1 MPKYSIIIPVF
12 NRPDEIEELLASLTK
27 QSFSDFEVVLVEDGS
42 YKTCQTIAEYYSK
55 QLSLRYFFKENEG
68 QGYARN
74 YGYQR
79 AKGEV
84 LIVFDSDC
92 LIPPNYL
99 QEVNSYLEL
108 NKVDA
113 FGGPDTSLDSFT
125 PIQRAISHTMTSFLT
140 TGGIRGSK
148 KQIGPY
154 YPRSFNM
161 GITQKVFQ
169 KTGGYRIPFMGEDLE
184 FSIRIINA
192 GFKTALIP
200 NAFVY
205 HKRRTNL
212 IQFYK
217 QINYF
222 GRARINLAR
231 FHPGHLKILHFF
243 PLIFVLGFI
252 CALILS
258 LLNQNLGFFGIGCY
272 ITYLLLISL
281 EALLKLKSLKVALYA
296 PLITLIQMSGY
307 AVGLI
312 HEAIQKFRGVDPNKK
327 YIDLY

>member
-1 MPKYSIIIPVF
+1 MPRYSIIIPVF
-12 NRPDEIEELLASLTK
+12 NRPDEIDELLTSLTK

-42 YKTCQTIAEYYSK
+42 SKTCQNIADYYSK
-55 QLSLRYFFKENEG
+55 QLNLRYFFKENEG

-84 LIVFDSDC
+84 FIVFDSDC

-99 QEVNSYLEL
+99 QEIDSYLEL
-108 NKVDA
+108 HQVDA
-113 FGGPDTSLDSFT
+113 FGGPDASLDSFT

-140 TGGIRGSK
+140 TGGIRGGK
-148 KQIGPY
+148 KQMGPY
-154 YPRSFNM
+154 HPRSFNM
-161 GITQKVFQ
+161 GITKRVFQ

-192 GFKTALIP
+192 GFKTVLIP

-205 HKRRTNL
+205 HKRRTDL

-222 GRARINLAR
+222 GRARINLTR
-231 FHPGHLKILHFF
+231 FHPGHLRILHLF
-243 PLIFVLGFI
+243 PLIFIIGFI
-252 CALILS
+252 CVLVLG
-258 LLNQNLGFFGIGCY
+258 LLNQNLGFLGVKWY
-272 ITYLLLISL
+272 IIYLSLIAA
-281 EALLKLKSLKVALYA
+281 EALLKLRSLKAALYT
-296 PLITLIQMSGY
+296 PLTTMIQMSGY
-307 AVGLI
+307 AVGFI
-312 HEAIQKFRGVDPNKK
+312 HEYIQKLRGIDPNKK

>member
-1 MPKYSIIIPVF
+1 MPRYSIIIPVF
-12 NRPDEIEELLASLTK
+12 NRPDEIDELLTSLTK

-42 YKTCQTIAEYYSK
+42 SKTCQNIAGYYSK
-55 QLSLRYFFKENEG
+55 QLNLRYFFKENEG

-79 AKGEV
+79 ANGEIF
-84 LIVFDSDC
+84 IVFDSDC

-99 QEVNSYLEL
+99 QEINNYLEL
-108 NKVDA
+108 HQVDA
-113 FGGPDTSLDSFT
+113 FGGPDAALDSFT

-140 TGGIRGSK
+140 TGGIRGRK
-148 KQIGPY
+148 NQIGPY
-154 YPRSFNM
+154 HPRSFNM
-161 GITQKVFQ
+161 GITKRVFQ

-192 GFKTALIP
+192 GFKTVLIP

-205 HKRRTNL
+205 HKRRTDL

-222 GRARINLAR
+222 GRARINLTR
-231 FHPGHLKILHFF
+231 FHPGHLRILHLF
-243 PLIFVLGFI
+243 PLIFIIGFI
-252 CALILS
+252 CALFLG
-258 LLNQNLGFFGIGCY
+258 LLNQNLGFLGLKW
-272 ITYLLLISL
+272 YLIYLSLIAA
-281 EALLKLKSLKVALYA
+281 EALLKLRSLKAALYT
-296 PLITLIQMSGY
+296 PLTTLIQMSGY
-307 AVGLI
+307 AVGFI
-312 HEAIQKFRGVDPNKK
+312 HEYIQKLRGIDPNKK

>member
-1 MPKYSIIIPVF
+1 MPRYSIIIPVF
-12 NRPDEIEELLASLTK
+12 NRPDEIDELLNSLTK

-42 YKTCQTIAEYYSK
+42 SKTCQNIAGYYSK
-55 QLSLRYFFKENEG
+55 QLNLRYFFKENEG

-79 AKGEV
+79 AKGEIF
-84 LIVFDSDC
+84 IVFDSDC

-99 QEVNSYLEL
+99 QEINSYLEL
-108 NKVDA
+108 HQVDA
-113 FGGPDTSLDSFT
+113 FGGPDAALDSFT

-148 KQIGPY
+148 NQIGPY
-154 YPRSFNM
+154 HPRSFNM
-161 GITQKVFQ
+161 GITKKVFQ

-192 GFKTALIP
+192 GFKTVLIP

-222 GRARINLAR
+222 GRARINLTR
-231 FHPGHLKILHFF
+231 FHPGHLKILHLF
-243 PLIFVLGFI
+243 PLIFVIGFI
-252 CALILS
+252 SVLVLS
-258 LLNQNLGFFGIGCY
+258 LLNQSLGFLGIQFY
-272 ITYLLLISL
+272 IIYLSLIFT
-281 EALLKLKSLKVALYA
+281 EALIKLKSFKAALYI
-296 PLITLIQMSGY
+296 PLTTLIQMSGY
-307 AVGLI
+307 AMGLI
-312 HEAIQKFRGVDPNKK
+312 HEGVQKFRGIDPNKK
-327 YIDLY
+327 YVDLY

>member
-12 NRPDEIEELLASLTK
+12 NRPDEIDELLASLTK
-27 QSFSDFEVVLVEDGS
+27 QSFHDFEVILVEDGS
-42 YKTCQTIAEYYSK
+42 SKTCQAIAGHYAN
-55 QLSLRYFFKENEG
+55 QLNVRYFFKENEG

-79 AKGEV
+79 AEGEV
-84 LIVFDSDC
+84 LVVFDSDC
-92 LIPPNYL
+92 LIPPNYFK
-99 QEVNSYLEL
+99 EVNDYLGL
-108 NKVDA
+108 HQVDA
-113 FGGPDTSLDSFT
+113 FGGPDTALDSFT
-125 PIQRAISHTMTSFLT
+125 PIQRAISHTMTSFFT
-140 TGGIRGSK
+140 TGGIRGRK
-148 KQIGPY
+148 KQIGTY
-154 YPRSFNM
+154 HPRSFNM

-184 FSIRIINA
+184 FSIRIITA

-222 GRARINLAR
+222 GRARINLTR
-231 FHPGHLKILHFF
+231 FHSGHLKIVHLF
-243 PLIFVLGFI
+243 PLIFVLGFLS
-252 CALILS
+252 AFILS
-258 LLNQNLGFFGIGCY
+258 FLDQKLGFLGIGCY
-272 ITYLLLISL
+272 LIYLLLIFL
-281 EALLKLKSLKVALYA
+281 EALLKSKSLKVALYA
-296 PLITLIQMSGY
+296 PLTTLIQMLGY

-312 HEAIQKFRGVDPNKK
+312 HEAIQKFRGIDPNKK